1 MKNGVREIAK
11 LAKVSIGTV
20 SNVMNRPEVVSPE
33 TVERVNAAMT
43 ELGYVVG
50 ARKKGRRVLAFGD
63 TAQGKAIIEKV
74 AQNGLEVQAIDLDDE
89 SKREKLLQYLLTNK
103 SAAAALLVVTQ
114 AGAMASEIGNILN
127 QPAVP
132 LVRKPESRR
141 LNFMSNL
148 GSGFP
153 NI

>member
-50 ARKKGRRVLAFGD
+50 VRKKGRRVLAFGE

-74 AQNGLEVQAIDLDDE
+74 AQNGLEVQAIDLTDE
-89 SKREKLLQYLLTNK
+89 TKREKLLNYLMANK
-103 SAAAALLVVTQ
+103 SAAAALLIVTQ
-114 AGAMASEIGNILN
+114 AGAMASELGNIL
-127 QPAVP
+127 Q
-132 LVRKPESRR
+132 
-141 LNFMSNL
+141 
-148 GSGFP
+148 
-153 NI
+153 